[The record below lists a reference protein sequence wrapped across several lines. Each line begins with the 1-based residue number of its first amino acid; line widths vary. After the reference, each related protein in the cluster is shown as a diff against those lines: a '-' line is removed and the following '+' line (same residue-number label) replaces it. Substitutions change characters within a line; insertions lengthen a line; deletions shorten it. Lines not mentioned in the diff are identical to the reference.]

1 MSQASRSYTRFLV
14 SAYLLLQVGV
24 PAVQLAASDP
34 ARYGWQMFDAIAD
47 ADADFVLIDDIGP
60 STIDPRDFVVASR
73 GDLDAASH
81 LPAHLCAVVPE
92 TREVRVLRSADTIPG
107 VFPCGAP

>member
-1 MSQASRSYTRFLV
+1 MSQARRRSTRILV
-14 SAYLLLQVGV
+14 SAYLLLQVGI
-24 PAVQLAASDP
+24 PAVQLAASDRV
-34 ARYGWQMFDAIAD
+34 RYGWQMFDAV

-73 GDLDAASH
+73 GDLDAVSY

-92 TREVRVLRSADTIPG
+92 TREVRVLRSVDTIPG